1 MKNLSVRKEQLVRPR
16 ITLGQ
21 VLSKSAGLSYCSL
34 AKPDSFTQ
42 RPDVV
47 T

>member
-1 MKNLSVRKEQLVRPR
+1 M
-16 ITLGQ
+16 LGQ
-21 VLSKSAGLSYCSL
+21 ILSKSAGLFYCSL

-47 T
+47 TWSTSGLQKNLF